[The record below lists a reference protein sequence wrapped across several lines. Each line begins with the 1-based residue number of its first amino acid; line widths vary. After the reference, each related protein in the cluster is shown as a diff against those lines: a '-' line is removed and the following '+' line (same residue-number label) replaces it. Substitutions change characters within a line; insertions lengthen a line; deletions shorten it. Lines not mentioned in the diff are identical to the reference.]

1 MGEFITF
8 LGNNL
13 ADFWTYTGFA
23 NATVGHVVML
33 LVGLFFIY
41 LAVAKEFEPML
52 LIPIGFGMLIGNIP
66 FNMEAGLKVGIYE
79 EGSVLNILYQGVT
92 SGWYPPLIFLGIGAM
107 TDFSAL
113 ISNPKLMLVGA
124 AAQFGIFGAYM
135 IALAIG
141 FDPMQAGA
149 IGIIGGADG
158 PTAIFLSSKLAP
170 NLMGAIAVSA
180 YSYMALVP
188 VIQPPI
194 MRWLTSKNERL
205 IRMKPPRVVS
215 HTEKVMFPIIG
226 LLLTT
231 FLVPSGLPLLGMLFF
246 GNLLKESGVTRRLAN
261 TASGLPLLGMLF
273 FGNLLK
279 ESGVTRR
286 LANTASGPL
295 IDTITILLGLTV
307 GASTQASEF
316 LTLDS
321 IKIFGLGA
329 LSFVIATASGVIFV
343 KIFNLFLKKGNKINP
358 LIGNAGVS
366 AVPDS
371 ARISQVVGLEYD
383 PTNYL
388 LMHAM
393 GPNVAGVIGSAVAAG
408 ILLGFLM

>member
-1 MGEFITF
+1 MGEFISF
-8 LGNNL
+8 IQNNL
-13 ADFWTYTGFA
+13 ADFWTYTGFH
-23 NATVGHVVML
+23 NATAGHLIMI
-33 LVGLFFIY
+33 LFGILFIY

-113 ISNPKLMLVGA
+113 ISNPKLMLIGA

-194 MRWLTSKNERL
+194 MKALTSKKERTVVMKQLRTVTKTERVIFPIMVTIIVSLIVPDAAVLVGMLMLGNLMKECGVVDRIQKTAGNELMNIITIFLALSVGCTTSANTFLNSRTLFIIVLGL
-205 IRMKPPRVVS
+205 IAFSFGTAAGVLCG
-215 HTEKVMFPIIG
+215 KVMYI
-226 LLLTT
+226 LTGGQ
-231 FLVPSGLPLLGMLFF
+231 V
-246 GNLLKESGVTRRLAN
+246 
-261 TASGLPLLGMLF
+261 
-273 FGNLLK
+273 
-279 ESGVTRR
+279 
-286 LANTASGPL
+286 
-295 IDTITILLGLTV
+295 
-307 GASTQASEF
+307 
-316 LTLDS
+316 
-321 IKIFGLGA
+321 
-329 LSFVIATASGVIFV
+329 
-343 KIFNLFLKKGNKINP
+343 NP
-358 LIGNAGVS
+358 LIGSAGVS
-366 AVPDS
+366 AVPMA
-371 ARISQVVGLEYD
+371 ARVSQKVGQSEN
-383 PTNYL
+383 PSNFL

-408 ILLGFLM
+408 ILINIFG

>member
-1 MGEFITF
+1 MGDFINF

-23 NATVGHVVML
+23 NATGGHIAMIII
-33 LVGLFFIY
+33 GLGFIY

-52 LIPIGFGMLIGNIP
+52 LIPIGFGILIGNIP
-66 FNMEAGLKVGIYE
+66 FNMDAGLKVGIYE

-113 ISNPKLMLVGA
+113 ISNPKLMLIGA

-135 IALAIG
+135 IALEMG

-194 MRWLTSKNERL
+194 MR
-205 IRMKPPRVVS
+205 
-215 HTEKVMFPIIG
+215 
-226 LLLTT
+226 LLTT
-231 FLVPSGLPLLGMLFF
+231 KHERVIRM
-246 GNLLKESGVTRRLAN
+246 
-261 TASGLPLLGMLF
+261 PLLGMLF

-295 IDTITILLGLTV
+295 IDVITILLGLTV

-321 IKIFGLGA
+321 IKIFALGA
-329 LSFVIATASGVIFV
+329 LSFIIATASGVIFV

>member
-1 MGEFITF
+1 MI
-8 LGNNL
+8 
-13 ADFWTYTGFA
+13 
-23 NATVGHVVML
+23 

-135 IALAIG
+135 TALAIG

-194 MRWLTSKNERL
+194 MRLLTSKNERL
-205 IRMKPPRVVS
+205 IRMKPPRAVS

-226 LLLTT
+226 LLLTC
-231 FLVPSGLPLLGMLFF
+231 FLVP
-246 GNLLKESGVTRRLAN
+246 
-261 TASGLPLLGMLF
+261 SGLPLLGMLF

-307 GASTQASEF
+307 GASTQLPVDACHGSERSGRYR
-316 LTLDS
+316 LSSSCRYSVGIPDVSSENVCITC
-321 IKIFGLGA
+321 IKDNSGEVTAFSAIF
-329 LSFVIATASGVIFV
+329 
-343 KIFNLFLKKGNKINP
+343 FNLAEKITK
-358 LIGNAGVS
+358 S
-366 AVPDS
+366 
-371 ARISQVVGLEYD
+371 
-383 PTNYL
+383 
-388 LMHAM
+388 
-393 GPNVAGVIGSAVAAG
+393 
-408 ILLGFLM
+408 